1 MLHGNA
7 PAPAAF
13 LVTEAGSCTGASLQ
27 VLAATAAAA
36 TAQLHARTPGDRQA
50 TKVSLNARCFLF
62 LSSFVFSGKKHNE
75 TIIKWI
81 IKLG

>member
-36 TAQLHARTPGDRQA
+36 QLHARTPGGLQA
-50 TKVSLNARCFLF
+50 TNVSLNARCFLF
-62 LSSFVFSGKKHNE
+62 LSSFVFSGKKTQRNDYKMDNK
-75 TIIKWI
+75 IR
-81 IKLG
+81 LN